1 MNLSKL
7 LKEKKENYF
16 SEILPLVDK
25 QIYKIM
31 MDLENKRT
39 ETYKSHD
46 SNILSYEIIGIGEVL
61 KLPHIEHFE
70 KKIET
75 RESYL
80 ELLKMCNES
89 NYKLEIQK
97 TDIGYENPNNYHILE
112 PTLETFKIVMIP
124 FEEPK

>member
-7 LKEKKENYF
+7 LKEKKENYY

-39 ETYKSHD
+39 EKYKSHD
-46 SNILSYEIIGIGEVL
+46 SNILSYEIIGIGDVL

-80 ELLKMCNES
+80 EFLKMCNER

-97 TDIGYENPNNYHILE
+97 TDIGYENPDNYHILE
-112 PTLETFKIVMIP
+112 PTLVTFKIVLTP
-124 FEEPK
+124 FKT

>member
-7 LKEKKENYF
+7 LKEKKENYY

-39 ETYKSHD
+39 EKYKSHD
-46 SNILSYEIIGIGEVL
+46 YNILSYEIIGIGDVL

-75 RESYL
+75 RKSYL
-80 ELLKMCNES
+80 EFLKMCNER

-97 TDIGYENPNNYHILE
+97 TDIGYENPDNYHILE
-112 PTLETFKIVMIP
+112 PTLVTFKIVLTP
-124 FEEPK
+124 FKT